1 MIRHNPYP
9 GHSGTWPEG
18 SAGTALSA
26 REWNAV
32 RVRGLDDVA
41 AGEHGGHR
49 RGSSLAAHAEPASA
63 LAAGC
68 GMMPLQ
74 NSTIAVLALGLSLV
88 FCGGAV
94 TRARAQTQ
102 VQANEPTSPN
112 VDVVNPLAVNPIDRL
127 SAIVERP
134 LFAPNRRPPPPASIT
149 MPPSPPEPPSLT
161 LLGVVID
168 AGGARAIVQAGP
180 GN

>member
-1 MIRHNPYP
+1 
-9 GHSGTWPEG
+9 
-18 SAGTALSA
+18 
-26 REWNAV
+26 
-32 RVRGLDDVA
+32 
-41 AGEHGGHR
+41 
-49 RGSSLAAHAEPASA
+49 
-63 LAAGC
+63 
-68 GMMPLQ
+68 MMSLQ

-102 VQANEPTSPN
+102 VQANESTSPN

-180 GN
+180 GNQIMRVRVGDEISGWKVTDIEPRQLVLSLDSGIATFTMFSAHSNSNSAPIIADK